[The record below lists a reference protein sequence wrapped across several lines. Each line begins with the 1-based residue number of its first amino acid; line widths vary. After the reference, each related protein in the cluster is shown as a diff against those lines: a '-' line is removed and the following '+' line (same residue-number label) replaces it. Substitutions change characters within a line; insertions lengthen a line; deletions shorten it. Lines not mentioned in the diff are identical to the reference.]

1 LSLPQSAEAASPF
14 GALGAMFGSLP
25 SIDQL
30 PVDKTY
36 CQACETIAPRI
47 HVFTFSAVVC
57 PECRRVYVDE
67 PK

>member
-1 LSLPQSAEAASPF
+1 MF
-14 GALGAMFGSLP
+14 GALP

-47 HVFTFSAVVC
+47 HIFTFSAVIC